1 MTLKQESFLL
11 KGLVSTFDQTYLFK
25 LKDNIL
31 PNTTMGRWY
40 VADEYVLH
48 TKKSTNVF
56 NWWSHFKSLLP
67 PQTLEVILF

>member
-31 PNTTMGRWY
+31 PNTTMGR
-40 VADEYVLH
+40 
-48 TKKSTNVF
+48 
-56 NWWSHFKSLLP
+56 
-67 PQTLEVILF
+67 